1 MSIETIARRYATALA
16 DVVTK
21 TGNTEIIR
29 SELKQWQEMFDTS
42 PELSEVF
49 ANPSIAHEHKERILN
64 DLIAKAKPSTT
75 TSNFLKAL
83 AYNGRLEALGAVN
96 EWYAAVND
104 ERSGVVTA
112 AITSARDLPEAERA
126 EFKKNLEKL
135 TGKSVSIEFAV
146 DKEII
151 GGAVARIGSTVYDGS
166 VKTKLENLKEQMIG
180 K

>member
-21 TGNTEIIR
+21 TGNTEIIK

-42 PELSEVF
+42 PELNEVF
-49 ANPSIAHEHKERILN
+49 ANPSIIHEHKENILN
-64 DLIAKAKPSTT
+64 DLIAKTRPSKTT
-75 TSNFLKAL
+75 ANFLKAL
-83 AYNGRLEALGAVN
+83 LYNGRLEALGEVN
-96 EWYAAVND
+96 DWYASVND